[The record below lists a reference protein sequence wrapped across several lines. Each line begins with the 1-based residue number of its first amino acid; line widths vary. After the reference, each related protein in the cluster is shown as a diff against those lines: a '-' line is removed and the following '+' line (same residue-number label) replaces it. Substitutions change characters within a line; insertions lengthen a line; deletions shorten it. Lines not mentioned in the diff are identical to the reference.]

1 MCPVYLSGKRSVTWE
16 NHQPVCFFGTMYT
29 WETVS
34 LWEYIQYDRMSDNL
48 CTQRGTS
55 NWKRTKTFHRK
66 CKDRQTEQGRKEK
79 KRKRRTKCFWE
90 IFIKS
95 FELHVI
101 RFFLLFGQLHKV
113 TVEMAEGREGQHL
126 LKYLRGIQP
135 LKVLP
140 FAASSKW
147 FVQEELWLTVS
158 SSSDLWPVCIART
171 IQTETLL
178 RHIGMFANP
187 SLLPFCASF
196 LC

>member
-1 MCPVYLSGKRSVTWE
+1 
-16 NHQPVCFFGTMYT
+16 MYT

-48 CTQRGTS
+48 CTQRGTIGREQRLS
-55 NWKRTKTFHRK
+55 IENVKTDKQSR
-66 CKDRQTEQGRKEK
+66 EEK

-113 TVEMAEGREGQHL
+113 TVEMAEGREGQHM
-126 LKYLRGIQP
+126 LKCLRGIQP

>member
-1 MCPVYLSGKRSVTWE
+1 MRKSSASLFLWDYVHLGNSVPLGIHPVRQDVWQPLYTKR
-16 NHQPVCFFGTMYT
+16 N
-29 WETVS
+29 
-34 LWEYIQYDRMSDNL
+34 
-48 CTQRGTS
+48 
-55 NWKRTKTFHRK
+55 NWKRTKAFHRK